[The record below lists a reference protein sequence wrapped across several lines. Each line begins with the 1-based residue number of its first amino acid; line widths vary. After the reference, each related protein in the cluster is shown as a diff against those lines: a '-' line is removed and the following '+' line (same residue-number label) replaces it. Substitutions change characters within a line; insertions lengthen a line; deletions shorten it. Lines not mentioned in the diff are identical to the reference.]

1 MSLLGERPMKTK
13 TPAGVSSPK
22 RELRIFTVE
31 EGAAEHVGL
40 DHMPHIN
47 AFVADWVEDTLA
59 GR

>member
-1 MSLLGERPMKTK
+1 MN
-13 TPAGVSSPK
+13 SPK

-59 GR
+59 ELG

>member
-1 MSLLGERPMKTK
+1 MTTPTSPTTRPSTA
-13 TPAGVSSPK
+13 PR

-47 AFVADWVEDTLA
+47 AFVADWVEDRYA
-59 GR
+59 EMA